1 MDKDIAA
8 QRLKA
13 VSAAL
18 GVQLKDMAEQTGIN
32 FKQMYAYS
40 GGQSLP
46 NWTTLDKILTTYP
59 TVSAEFLMRGKGPV
73 LNE

>member
-18 GVQLKDMAEQTGIN
+18 NVQLKDMAEQTGIN

-46 NWTTLDKILTTYP
+46 NWTTLDKILSTYP
-59 TVSAEFLMRGKGPV
+59 TVSAEFLMRGKGAV
-73 LNE
+73 LHE